1 MSAVAQPIN
10 PFYKG
15 EDRTYTIFVV
25 DEEEDAVDITGFGIE
40 WEVKTNTGVADPAAI
55 AKSVGSGIT
64 IAPDQVANKG
74 EATLEIN
81 PSDTSSLAAGL
92 YKYDLVVIDL
102 SAERQL
108 VIAPSDF
115 NLLAVVNQA

>member
-1 MSAVAQPIN
+1 MSAVEQPIS

-25 DEEEDAVDITGFGIE
+25 DEEGDAVDITGFGIE
-40 WEVKTNTGVADPAAI
+40 WQVKTGTGVVDPPSI
-55 AKSVGSGIT
+55 SKSVGSGIT
-64 IAPDQVANKG
+64 ITPDQVANKG

-81 PSDTSSLAAGL
+81 PTDTSSLAAAI

-108 VIAPSDF
+108 VIAPSTF